1 MARHYIALDTHCSST
16 DMAVVNQ
23 TGKVISQHQCT
34 TTIPALLSAVR
45 LVSRPRSL
53 TLEEGPLASW
63 LSLHL
68 REAVD
73 ELIVCDPRRN
83 ALIAKE
89 GDKDD
94 SLDALKLAQLF
105 RGGYLKPVHQ
115 VATQERAVLK
125 QHVALYH
132 DRVRDRVRQG
142 HQIIAQLRRH
152 GVMDPIDDV
161 MEESKRPAWW
171 KRLPNHQVLHQDLQ
185 LLLAMYGL
193 HCEQE
198 EELRSTLTRLA
209 KKQEP
214 VRRLEQVPGFGWV
227 RAVTFYVYL
236 DTPHRFAS
244 KSKLWRY
251 CGIGLE
257 KRGSGQGPMRTRLSR
272 QGNRHLK
279 GTLIGAAHTVI
290 SGDSPYAQRYQRWID
305 QGLSPATAR
314 RNVAR
319 LLATTQWTLWREGGR
334 YDPARVCPMNMN

>member
-1 MARHYIALDTHCSST
+1 MARHYIAFDTHCSST

-23 TGKVISQHQCT
+23 TGKVIKRHQCM
-34 TTIPALLSAVR
+34 TTIPALLSAVG

-53 TLEEGPLASW
+53 TFEEGPLASW

-68 REAVD
+68 RQAVD

-94 SLDALKLAQLF
+94 PLDALKLAQLF

-152 GVMDPIDDV
+152 GVMDPMNEV
-161 MEESKRPAWW
+161 VEESKRSAWW
-171 KRLPNHQVLHQDLQ
+171 KRLPNHQVLHHDLQ

-193 HCEQE
+193 YWFVLRTGGRVAEHVDPISEEAGAGTAAGTSAGLWLGSCGDVLCVPRHASSLCEQVE
-198 EELRSTLTRLA
+198 VVALLRDRPGEARERPGADADAAEPAGKPSSQGGANRRRPHGDQRRLALCPALSTLDRPGALA
-209 KKQEP
+209 C
-214 VRRLEQVPGFGWV
+214 
-227 RAVTFYVYL
+227 
-236 DTPHRFAS
+236 DSAS
-244 KSKLWRY
+244 Q
-251 CGIGLE
+251 
-257 KRGSGQGPMRTRLSR
+257 RG
-272 QGNRHLK
+272 
-279 GTLIGAAHTVI
+279 
-290 SGDSPYAQRYQRWID
+290 
-305 QGLSPATAR
+305 ATAGHHPVDSLER
-314 RNVAR
+314 RR
-319 LLATTQWTLWREGGR
+319 TL
-334 YDPARVCPMNMN
+334 